1 MRTRTAAPIEG
12 SVRRM
17 IRRSQTSRRRQSSA
31 LWAACATW
39 IALAGCTPQGDL
51 GIGPAGFSD
60 DFDRQDLGDAWNN
73 TGASYAIRDGKLR
86 IKGARN
92 KPLWLRR
99 TLPRD
104 VRIELDVRSDSP
116 EGDIKLELFGD
127 GVSKAEKASY
137 TASGYVVI
145 FGGWNNSL
153 NVLARRNE
161 HGEDRVVGPAYKVVQ
176 GKTYPMKIERRGGTI
191 TVWVAERELLRMT
204 DPNPLEGLGQ
214 DHFGFNNWQSELWF
228 DNLRIHPL

>member
-1 MRTRTAAPIEG
+1 MITRSHASRTWQSPGFWAPCAA
-12 SVRRM
+12 
-17 IRRSQTSRRRQSSA
+17 
-31 LWAACATW
+31 W

-51 GIGPAGFSD
+51 GIGSAGFSD
-60 DFDRQDLGDAWNN
+60 DFERQDLGDAWNN

-104 VRIELDVRSDSP
+104 VRVELDVRSDSP

-127 GVSKAEKASY
+127 GVSKADKASY
-137 TASGYVVI
+137 TASGYVII

-161 HGEDRVVGPAYKVVQ
+161 HGEDRVVGPTYKVVQ
-176 GKTYPMKIERRGGTI
+176 GKTYPMKIERRGATI
-191 TVWVAERELLRMT
+191 KVWVAERELLSMT